1 MPKEDSEKSSHL
13 LQSCAKTELTSR
25 IFDLTKC
32 MIYDSQCVPHK
43 DSQLKS
49 ELYDGTE
56 DPQMENCSTEKNPQ
70 VGLRKCAL
78 NSFHFLFL
86 RNI

>member
-56 DPQMENCSTEKNPQ
+56 DPQMENWRTERNPQ
-70 VGLRKCAL
+70 DGIKKMCIKFFSTLI
-78 NSFHFLFL
+78 S
-86 RNI
+86 